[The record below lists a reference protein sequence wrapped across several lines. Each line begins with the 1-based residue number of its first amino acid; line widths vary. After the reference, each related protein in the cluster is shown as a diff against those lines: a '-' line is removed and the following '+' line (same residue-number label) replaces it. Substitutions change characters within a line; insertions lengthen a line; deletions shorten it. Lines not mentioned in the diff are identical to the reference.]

1 MLRMLSG
8 KRFNRSAYVPLRTK
22 FIILF
27 CLLITIPFL
36 VIGTISYKKYI
47 AGVERNTVEL
57 SNQVVSQININLEHY
72 IKELDRLTLA
82 PLYDEDM
89 MQILRKHRLPGSG
102 GTYLSTDE
110 TLKMN
115 LFISSLAFDRG
126 EIESILVFTNDG
138 GIFSNL
144 DQSVRKRWDR
154 SMAEWMETVEQ
165 ADGGLAIL
173 PPHSAA
179 YYTEAK
185 QGIISVARV
194 IREPYTHAMLGIVK
208 VDLMPR
214 GFGSIVS
221 TVRSSGS
228 GLLQITGKDQ
238 VVLYSGAGKLPDSR
252 ESYITASAES
262 PYTGLKVTSLM
273 PRAQLREDA
282 RELTNSTL
290 IVSIVALMAAYV
302 AAILLSSR
310 LIKPIAHLQSKMRQV
325 KRGLFLERATVTT
338 SDEIGQLT
346 EGFNTMIGEI
356 DRLVKEVYETRL
368 KEREAELLA
377 LQSQIHPH
385 FLYNTL
391 EMVNMLA
398 LQGNTRELSGV
409 VTSLGK
415 LLRYT
420 VGHREQMVYVLDEV
434 KFVEAYL
441 RIQGMRLGDKLEAVI
456 HIDSSFDSCVV
467 PKLIL
472 QPLIE
477 NVIEHAMGPDKL
489 CLTLTASV
497 EEEDLILSVRDNG
510 LGITRAR
517 MLELEEQLYSRQPR
531 AAADAEQGGFG
542 RILKGFALRNV
553 HQRLR
558 LLYGEP
564 YGLTL
569 DNTAEQGV
577 TVSLRLP
584 MNWEAMNDAGPA
596 GDRQGGEE

>member
-1 MLRMLSG
+1 MPFRKGS
-8 KRFNRSAYVPLRTK
+8 NQSIYVPLRTK
-22 FIILF
+22 FIVLF
-27 CLLITIPFL
+27 CLLITVPFL
-36 VIGTISYKKYI
+36 VIGTISYKKYT
-47 AGVERNTVEL
+47 AGVERSTVEL

-72 IKELDRLTLA
+72 IKELDRLTLT

-89 MQILRKHRLPGSG
+89 MQILRKHSGSG
-102 GTYLSTDE
+102 SANTYLTTDE

-154 SMAEWMETVEQ
+154 SMADWMEAVEQ
-165 ADGGLAIL
+165 EDGGLAIL
-173 PPHSAA
+173 PPHAAA

-194 IREPYTHAMLGIVK
+194 IREPYTNDMLGIVK
-208 VDLMPR
+208 VDLTAR

-238 VVLYSGAGKLPDSR
+238 VMLYSGPDGLPDSS
-252 ESYITASAES
+252 ESYITASAHS
-262 PYTGLKVTSLM
+262 SYTGLKVTSLI
-273 PRAQLREDA
+273 PRTQLREDA

-290 IVSIVALMAAYV
+290 IVSIVALMAAYA
-302 AAILLSSR
+302 AAILLSNR

-420 VGHREQMVYVLDEV
+420 VGHQEQMVYVLDEV
-434 KFVEAYL
+434 RFVEAYL
-441 RIQGMRLGDKLEAVI
+441 RIQGMRLGDKLQAVI
-456 HIDSSFDSCVV
+456 HIDSSFDYCVV

-477 NVIEHAMGPDKL
+477 NVIEHAMGQDKL
-489 CLTLTASV
+489 QLALTASV
-497 EEEDLILSVRDNG
+497 EEEDLVLSVKDDG
-510 LGITRAR
+510 LGITGER
-517 MLELEEQLYSRQPR
+517 MRELEEQLYQNKSRP
-531 AAADAEQGGFG
+531 ATETEQGGFG
-542 RILKGFALRNV
+542 RIQKGFALRNV

-569 DNTAEQGV
+569 DHTAERGV

-584 MNWEAMNDAGPA
+584 MNWEAMNNAGPA
-596 GDRQGGEE
+596 GDRQKED

>member
-1 MLRMLSG
+1 
-8 KRFNRSAYVPLRTK
+8 
-22 FIILF
+22 
-27 CLLITIPFL
+27 
-36 VIGTISYKKYI
+36 
-47 AGVERNTVEL
+47 
-57 SNQVVSQININLEHY
+57 
-72 IKELDRLTLA
+72 
-82 PLYDEDM
+82 
-89 MQILRKHRLPGSG
+89 
-102 GTYLSTDE
+102 
-110 TLKMN
+110 MN

-154 SMAEWMETVEQ
+154 SMAEWMGAVKQE
-165 ADGGLAIL
+165 DGGLAII
-173 PPHSAA
+173 PPHNAA

-185 QGIISVARV
+185 KGMISVARV
-194 IREPYTHAMLGIVK
+194 IREPYTSKMLGIVK
-208 VDLMPR
+208 VDLTPQ
-214 GFGSIVS
+214 GFGTILS
-221 TVRSSGS
+221 TVRLGGS

-238 VVLYSGAGKLPDSR
+238 VMLYSAAGGLTDSS
-252 ESYITASAES
+252 ESYITASAQS
-262 PYTGLKVTSLM
+262 SYTGLKVTSLI
-273 PRAQLREDA
+273 PRTQLREDA

-290 IVSIVALMAAYV
+290 IVSIIALMAAYA
-302 AAILLSSR
+302 AAILLSNR

-325 KRGLFLERATVTT
+325 KRGLFQERATVTT

-356 DRLVKEVYETRL
+356 DRLVKEVYETKL

-398 LQGNTRELSGV
+398 LQGSTRELSGV
-409 VTSLGK
+409 VSSLGK

-420 VGHREQMVYVLDEV
+420 VGRQDPMVYVLDEV

-441 RIQGMRLGDKLEAVI
+441 KIQGMRLGDKLQAVI
-456 HIDSSFDSCVV
+456 HMDSSFDYCLV

-477 NVIEHAMGPDKL
+477 NVIEHAMGPDTVQ
-489 CLTLTASV
+489 LTLTAAV
-497 EEEDLILSVRDNG
+497 QEDDLILSVKDNG
-510 LGITRAR
+510 LGISGER
-517 MLELEEQLYSRQPR
+517 MKELEEQLYSSKSRPVPEPE
-531 AAADAEQGGFG
+531 AGGFG
-542 RILKGFALRNV
+542 RIRKGFALRNV

-564 YGLTL
+564 YGLYI
-569 DNTAEQGV
+569 DNTAERGV
-577 TVSLRLP
+577 TISLRLP
-584 MNWEAMNDAGPA
+584 MNWEAMNYAEPA
-596 GDRQGGEE
+596 GERQEEA

>member
-1 MLRMLSG
+1 M
-8 KRFNRSAYVPLRTK
+8 PLRTK
-22 FIILF
+22 FIVLF

-36 VIGTISYKKYI
+36 VIGTISYRKYT
-47 AGVERNTVEL
+47 AGVERSTVEL
-57 SNQVVSQININLEHY
+57 SNQVVSQISINLEHY

-89 MQILRKHRLPGSG
+89 MQILRKHRGAGPAS
-102 GTYLSTDE
+102 TYLTTDE

-154 SMAEWMETVEQ
+154 SMAEWMETIEQ
-165 ADGGLAIL
+165 EDGGLAIL
-173 PPHSAA
+173 PPHTAA
-179 YYTEAK
+179 YYTEPK
-185 QGIISVARV
+185 QGVISVARV

-238 VVLYSGAGKLPDSR
+238 VVLYSGAGRLPDSR

-262 PYTGLKVTSLM
+262 SYTGLKVTSLI

-290 IVSIVALMAAYV
+290 VVSIVALMAAYT

-434 KFVEAYL
+434 RFVEAYL
-441 RIQGMRLGDKLEAVI
+441 RIQGMRLGDKLQAVI
-456 HIDSSFDSCVV
+456 HIDSSFDYCVV

-477 NVIEHAMGPDKL
+477 NVIEHAMGQDRL
-489 CLTLTASV
+489 HLTLTASAR
-497 EEEDLILSVRDNG
+497 EEDLILSVKDDG
-510 LGITRAR
+510 LGITAGR
-517 MLELEEQLYSRQPR
+517 MLELEEQLYGRQPR
-531 AAADAEQGGFG
+531 AAADAEQGG
-542 RILKGFALRNV
+542 LR
-553 HQRLR
+553 
-558 LLYGEP
+558 P
-564 YGLTL
+564 DT
-569 DNTAEQGV
+569 QGV
-577 TVSLRLP
+577 R
-584 MNWEAMNDAGPA
+584 AA
-596 GDRQGGEE
+596 

>member
-1 MLRMLSG
+1 MPFRKGS
-8 KRFNRSAYVPLRTK
+8 NQSIYVPLRTK
-22 FIILF
+22 FIVLF

-36 VIGTISYKKYI
+36 VIGTISYKKYT
-47 AGVERNTVEL
+47 AGVERSTVEL

-72 IKELDRLTLA
+72 IKELDRLTLT

-89 MQILRKHRLPGSG
+89 MQILRKHSGNGSAN
-102 GTYLSTDE
+102 TYLTTDE

-154 SMAEWMETVEQ
+154 SMADWMEAVEQ
-165 ADGGLAIL
+165 EDGGLAIL
-173 PPHSAA
+173 PPHTAA

-194 IREPYTHAMLGIVK
+194 IREPYTNDMLGIVK
-208 VDLMPR
+208 VDLTAR

-238 VVLYSGAGKLPDSR
+238 VMLYSGPGGLPDSG
-252 ESYITASAES
+252 ESYITASACS
-262 PYTGLKVTSLM
+262 SYTGLKVTSLI
-273 PRAQLREDA
+273 PRTQLREDA

-290 IVSIVALMAAYV
+290 IVSIVALMAAYA
-302 AAILLSSR
+302 AAILLSNR

-420 VGHREQMVYVLDEV
+420 VGHQEQMVYVLDEV

-441 RIQGMRLGDKLEAVI
+441 RIQGMRHGDKLQAMI
-456 HIDSSFDSCVV
+456 HIDSSFDYCVV

-477 NVIEHAMGPDKL
+477 NVIEHAMGQDKL
-489 CLTLTASV
+489 QLVLTASV
-497 EEEDLILSVRDNG
+497 EEEDLVLSVKDDG
-510 LGITRAR
+510 LGITGER
-517 MLELEEQLYSRQPR
+517 MQELEEQLFQNKSRPR
-531 AAADAEQGGFG
+531 PETEQGGFG
-542 RILKGFALRNV
+542 RIQKGFALRNV

-569 DNTAEQGV
+569 DNTADRGV

-584 MNWEAMNDAGPA
+584 MNWEAMNNAGPA
-596 GDRQGGEE
+596 GDRQEEA

>member
-1 MLRMLSG
+1 MTFRKMSN
-8 KRFNRSAYVPLRTK
+8 KSVYVPLRTK

-36 VIGTISYKKYI
+36 VIGTISYKKYT
-47 AGVERNTVEL
+47 AGVERSTVEL
-57 SNQVVSQININLEHY
+57 SYQVVNQININLEHY
-72 IKELDRLTLA
+72 IKELDRLTLM
-82 PLYDEDM
+82 PLYDEDVM
-89 MQILRKHRLPGSG
+89 HILQSHSGSG
-102 GTYLSTDE
+102 SAGAYLTTDE

-154 SMAEWMETVEQ
+154 SMAEWMGAIEQ
-165 ADGGLAIL
+165 EDGGLAIL
-173 PPHSAA
+173 PPHKAA
-179 YYTEAK
+179 YYAEAK
-185 QGIISVARV
+185 QGIVSVARV
-194 IREPYTHAMLGIVK
+194 IREPYTNAMLGIVK
-208 VDLMPR
+208 VDLTPR

-221 TVRSSGS
+221 TVRLSGS
-228 GLLQITGKDQ
+228 GLLQITGKDG
-238 VVLYSGAGKLPDSR
+238 VVLYAGTEGLPDSR
-252 ESYITASAES
+252 ESYITASAQS
-262 PYTGLKVTSLM
+262 SYTGLKVTSLI
-273 PRAQLREDA
+273 PRTQLREDA

-290 IVSIVALMAAYV
+290 IVSIVALMAAYA
-302 AAILLSSR
+302 AAILLSNR

-368 KEREAELLA
+368 KEREAELLS

-398 LQGNTRELSGV
+398 LQGSIRELSGV

-420 VGHREQMVYVLDEV
+420 VGRQDPMVYVLDEV

-441 RIQGMRLGDKLEAVI
+441 KIQGMRLGDKLQAVI
-456 HIDSSFDSCVV
+456 HIDSSFDYCLV

-477 NVIEHAMGPDKL
+477 NVIEHAMGPDVL
-489 CLTLTASV
+489 HLALTASV
-497 EEEDLILSVRDNG
+497 DGDDLVLSVRDDG
-510 LGITRAR
+510 LGISDGR
-517 MLELEEQLYSRQPR
+517 MKELEGQLYKSKSRSV
-531 AAADAEQGGFG
+531 AETDQGGFG
-542 RILKGFALRNV
+542 RIQKGFALHNV

-564 YGLTL
+564 YGLRI
-569 DNTAEQGV
+569 NNSAERGV

-584 MNWEAMNDAGPA
+584 MNWEAWNNAEPA
-596 GDRQGGEE
+596 GERQKEAQ

>member
-1 MLRMLSG
+1 MLFRKGSNP
-8 KRFNRSAYVPLRTK
+8 KSIYVPLRTK
-22 FIILF
+22 FIVLF
-27 CLLITIPFL
+27 FLLITIPFL
-36 VIGTISYKKYI
+36 IIGTISYRKYT
-47 AGVERNTVEL
+47 AGVERSTVEL
-57 SNQVVSQININLEHY
+57 SNQVVNQININLERY
-72 IKELDRLTLA
+72 IKELDRLTLT

-89 MQILRKHRLPGSG
+89 MQILRKHRGAGPA

-144 DQSVRKRWDR
+144 DQSVRKRWDG
-154 SMAEWMETVEQ
+154 SMADWMEPVERE
-165 ADGGLAIL
+165 DGGLTIL
-173 PPHSAA
+173 PPHTAA
-179 YYTEAK
+179 YYTEGK
-185 QGIISVARV
+185 HGMISAARV
-194 IREPYTHAMLGIVK
+194 IREPYTNAKLGIVK
-208 VDLMPR
+208 IDLTPR

-221 TVRSSGS
+221 TLRSSGS

-238 VVLYSGAGKLPDSR
+238 VVLYSEADKLPDSR

-262 PYTGLKVTSLM
+262 TYTGLKVTSLI
-273 PRAQLREDA
+273 PRSQLREDA

-290 IVSIVALMAAYV
+290 VVSIVALAAAYA
-302 AAILLSSR
+302 AAILLSNR

-368 KEREAELLA
+368 KEREAELQA

-420 VGHREQMVYVLDEV
+420 VGHREQMVHVLDEV
-434 KFVEAYL
+434 KFVEAYS
-441 RIQGMRLGDKLEAVI
+441 RIQGMRLGDKLQVMI
-456 HIDSSFDSCVV
+456 HIDSSFDYCVV

-477 NVIEHAMGPDKL
+477 NVIEHAMGQEL
-489 CLTLTASV
+489 LHLILTASV
-497 EEEDLILSVRDNG
+497 DEEDLVLSVKDDG
-510 LGITRAR
+510 LGISGAR
-517 MLELEEQLYSRQPR
+517 LQELEQQLYGSQSRP
-531 AAADAEQGGFG
+531 AADADQGGFG
-542 RILKGFALRNV
+542 RIQKGLALRNV

-564 YGLTL
+564 YGLRL
-569 DNTAEQGV
+569 DNTAERGV

-584 MNWEAMNDAGPA
+584 MNWEAMNDAVPA
-596 GDRQGGEE
+596 GDRQEEEE

>member
-1 MLRMLSG
+1 MADWME
-8 KRFNRSAYVPLRTK
+8 P
-22 FIILF
+22 
-27 CLLITIPFL
+27 
-36 VIGTISYKKYI
+36 
-47 AGVERNTVEL
+47 VERE
-57 SNQVVSQININLEHY
+57 
-72 IKELDRLTLA
+72 
-82 PLYDEDM
+82 
-89 MQILRKHRLPGSG
+89 
-102 GTYLSTDE
+102 
-110 TLKMN
+110 
-115 LFISSLAFDRG
+115 
-126 EIESILVFTNDG
+126 
-138 GIFSNL
+138 
-144 DQSVRKRWDR
+144 
-154 SMAEWMETVEQ
+154 
-165 ADGGLAIL
+165 DGGLTIL
-173 PPHSAA
+173 PPHTAA
-179 YYTEAK
+179 YYTEGK
-185 QGIISVARV
+185 QGMISAARV
-194 IREPYTHAMLGIVK
+194 IREPYTNAKLGIVK
-208 VDLMPR
+208 VDLTPR

-221 TVRSSGS
+221 TLRSGGS
-228 GLLQITGKDQ
+228 GLLQITDKDQ
-238 VVLYSGAGKLPDSR
+238 AVLYSEADKLPDSQ

-262 PYTGLKVTSLM
+262 SYTGLKVTSLI
-273 PRAQLREDA
+273 PRTQLREDA

-290 IVSIVALMAAYV
+290 MVSIVALAAAYA
-302 AAILLSSR
+302 AAILLSNR

-420 VGHREQMVYVLDEV
+420 VGHREQMVHVLDEV

-441 RIQGMRLGDKLEAVI
+441 RIQGVRLGDKLQAMI
-456 HIDSSFDSCVV
+456 HIDSSFDYCVV

-477 NVIEHAMGPDKL
+477 NVIEHAMGQETL
-489 CLTLTASV
+489 HLVLTASV
-497 EEEDLILSVRDNG
+497 DEEDLILAVKDDG
-510 LGITRAR
+510 LGISSAR
-517 MLELEEQLYSRQPR
+517 LLELEQQLYVSAPR
-531 AAADAEQGGFG
+531 PAADADQGGFG
-542 RILKGFALRNV
+542 RIQKGLALRNV

-569 DNTAEQGV
+569 DNTAERGL

-596 GDRQGGEE
+596 GVRQEEEE

>member
-1 MLRMLSG
+1 MLFRKGSNP
-8 KRFNRSAYVPLRTK
+8 KSIYVPLRTK
-22 FIILF
+22 FIVLF
-27 CLLITIPFL
+27 FLLITIPFL
-36 VIGTISYKKYI
+36 IIGTISYRKYT
-47 AGVERNTVEL
+47 AGVERSTVEL
-57 SNQVVSQININLEHY
+57 SNEVVNQININLERY
-72 IKELDRLTLA
+72 IKELDRLTLT

-89 MQILRKHRLPGSG
+89 MQILRKHRGTDPA

-144 DQSVRKRWDR
+144 DQSVRKRWDG
-154 SMAEWMETVEQ
+154 SMADWMEPVERE
-165 ADGGLAIL
+165 DGGLTIL
-173 PPHSAA
+173 PPHTAA
-179 YYTEAK
+179 YYTEGK
-185 QGIISVARV
+185 QGIISAARV
-194 IREPYTHAMLGIVK
+194 IREPYTNAKLGIVK
-208 VDLMPR
+208 VDLTPR

-228 GLLQITGKDQ
+228 GLLQITDRDQ
-238 VVLYSGAGKLPDSR
+238 VVLYSEADKLPDSR

-262 PYTGLKVTSLM
+262 LYTGLKVTSLI
-273 PRAQLREDA
+273 PRTQLREDA

-290 IVSIVALMAAYV
+290 MVSIVALAAAYA
-302 AAILLSSR
+302 AAILLSNR

-325 KRGLFLERATVTT
+325 KRGLFLERAKVTT

-368 KEREAELLA
+368 KEREAELQA

-441 RIQGMRLGDKLEAVI
+441 RIQGMRLGDKLQAMI
-456 HIDSSFDSCVV
+456 HIDSSFDYCVV

-477 NVIEHAMGPDKL
+477 NVIEHAMGQEPL
-489 CLTLTASV
+489 HLVLTASV
-497 EEEDLILSVRDNG
+497 DEEDLVLSVKDDG
-510 LGITRAR
+510 LGISGAR
-517 MLELEEQLYSRQPR
+517 LQELEQQLYGSHSRP
-531 AAADAEQGGFG
+531 AADADQGGFG
-542 RILKGFALRNV
+542 RIQKGLALRNV

-569 DNTAEQGV
+569 DNTAERGV

-584 MNWEAMNDAGPA
+584 MNWEAMNDAGPS
-596 GDRQGGEE
+596 GDRQEEEE

>member
-1 MLRMLSG
+1 MLFRKGSNP
-8 KRFNRSAYVPLRTK
+8 KSRYVPLRTK
-22 FIILF
+22 FIVLF
-27 CLLITIPFL
+27 FLLITIPFL
-36 VIGTISYKKYI
+36 IIGTISYRKYT
-47 AGVERNTVEL
+47 AGVERSTVEL
-57 SNQVVSQININLEHY
+57 SNQVVNQININLERY
-72 IKELDRLTLA
+72 IKELDRLTLT

-89 MQILRKHRLPGSG
+89 MQILRKHRGAGPA

-144 DQSVRKRWDR
+144 DQSVRKRWDV
-154 SMAEWMETVEQ
+154 SMADWMEPVERE
-165 ADGGLAIL
+165 DGGLTIL
-173 PPHSAA
+173 PPHTAA
-179 YYTEAK
+179 YYTEGK
-185 QGIISVARV
+185 QGMISAARV
-194 IREPYTHAMLGIVK
+194 IREPYTNAKLGIVK
-208 VDLMPR
+208 VDLTPR

-221 TVRSSGS
+221 TLRSGGS
-228 GLLQITGKDQ
+228 GLLQITDKNQ
-238 VVLYSGAGKLPDSR
+238 AVLYSEADKLPDLQ

-262 PYTGLKVTSLM
+262 SYTGLKVTSM
-273 PRAQLREDA
+273 IPRTQLREDA
-282 RELTNSTL
+282 RELTSSTL
-290 IVSIVALMAAYV
+290 IVSIVALAAAYA
-302 AAILLSSR
+302 AAILLSNR

-434 KFVEAYL
+434 RFVEAYL
-441 RIQGMRLGDKLEAVI
+441 RIQGMRLGDKLQAVI
-456 HIDSSFDSCVV
+456 HIDSSFDYCVV

-477 NVIEHAMGPDKL
+477 NVIEHAMGQEPL
-489 CLTLTASV
+489 HLVLTASV
-497 EEEDLILSVRDNG
+497 DEEDLVLSVKDDG
-510 LGITRAR
+510 LGISGTR
-517 MLELEEQLYSRQPR
+517 LQELEQQLYGSHSRP
-531 AAADAEQGGFG
+531 AAVDADQRGFG
-542 RILKGFALRNV
+542 RVEKGLALRNV

-569 DNTAEQGV
+569 DNTAERGV

-596 GDRQGGEE
+596 GGRQEEEE

>member
-1 MLRMLSG
+1 MPFRKMS
-8 KRFNRSAYVPLRTK
+8 KKSIYVPLRTK
-22 FIILF
+22 FIVLF
-27 CLLITIPFL
+27 CLLITVPFL
-36 VIGTISYKKYI
+36 VIGAISYKKYT
-47 AGVERNTVEL
+47 AGVERSTVEL
-57 SNQVVSQININLEHY
+57 SYQVVNQININLEHY
-72 IKELDRLTLA
+72 IKELDRLTLM
-82 PLYDEDM
+82 PLYDEDVM
-89 MQILRKHRLPGSG
+89 HILQSHSGPGSAS
-102 GTYLSTDE
+102 TYLTTDE

-154 SMAEWMETVEQ
+154 SMAEWMGSVKQE
-165 ADGGLAIL
+165 DGGLAII
-173 PPHSAA
+173 PPHNAA
-179 YYTEAK
+179 YYTEPE

-194 IREPYTHAMLGIVK
+194 IREPYTNKMLGIVK
-208 VDLMPR
+208 VDLTPQ
-214 GFGSIVS
+214 GFGSILS
-221 TVRSSGS
+221 TVRLGGS

-238 VVLYSGAGKLPDSR
+238 VMLYSAAAGLPDSS
-252 ESYITASAES
+252 ESYITASAQS
-262 PYTGLKVTSLM
+262 AYTGLKVTSLI
-273 PRAQLREDA
+273 PRTQLREDA

-290 IVSIVALMAAYV
+290 IVSIIALMAAYA
-302 AAILLSSR
+302 AAILLSNR

-325 KRGLFLERATVTT
+325 KRGLFRERAIVTT
-338 SDEIGQLT
+338 NDEIGQLT

-398 LQGNTRELSGV
+398 LQGSIRELSGV

-420 VGHREQMVYVLDEV
+420 VGRQDPMVYVLDEV

-441 RIQGMRLGDKLEAVI
+441 KIQGMRLGDKLQAVI
-456 HIDSSFDSCVV
+456 HMDSSFDYCLV

-477 NVIEHAMGPDKL
+477 NVIEHAMGPDTVHL
-489 CLTLTASV
+489 ALTAAV
-497 EEEDLILSVRDNG
+497 QEDDLILSVKDD
-510 LGITRAR
+510 GIGISGER
-517 MLELEEQLYSRQPR
+517 MKELEEQLYRDKSRSVP
-531 AAADAEQGGFG
+531 ESEPGGFG
-542 RILKGFALRNV
+542 RIRKGFALRNV

-564 YGLTL
+564 YGLYI
-569 DNTAEQGV
+569 DNTAERGV
-577 TVSLRLP
+577 TISLRLP
-584 MNWEAMNDAGPA
+584 MHWEALNIAEPA
-596 GDRQGGEE
+596 GERQEEA

>member
-1 MLRMLSG
+1 MPFRKGS
-8 KRFNRSAYVPLRTK
+8 NQSIYVPLRTK
-22 FIILF
+22 FIVLF

-36 VIGTISYKKYI
+36 VIGTISYKKYT
-47 AGVERNTVEL
+47 AGVERSTVEL

-72 IKELDRLTLA
+72 IKELDRLTLT

-89 MQILRKHRLPGSG
+89 MQILRKHSGSG
-102 GTYLSTDE
+102 SANTYLTTDE

-154 SMAEWMETVEQ
+154 SMADWMEAVEQ
-165 ADGGLAIL
+165 EDGGLAIL
-173 PPHSAA
+173 PPHAAA
-179 YYTEAK
+179 YYTETK

-194 IREPYTHAMLGIVK
+194 IREPYTNDMLGIVK
-208 VDLMPR
+208 VDLTAR

-238 VVLYSGAGKLPDSR
+238 VMLYSGSDGLPDSS
-252 ESYITASAES
+252 ESYITASARS
-262 PYTGLKVTSLM
+262 SYTGLKVTSLI
-273 PRAQLREDA
+273 PRTQLREDA

-290 IVSIVALMAAYV
+290 IVSIVALMAAYT
-302 AAILLSSR
+302 AAILLSNR

-420 VGHREQMVYVLDEV
+420 VGRQEQMVYVLDEV

-441 RIQGMRLGDKLEAVI
+441 RIQGMRLGDKLQAVI
-456 HIDSSFDSCVV
+456 HIDSSFDYCVV

-477 NVIEHAMGPDKL
+477 NVIEHAMGQDKL
-489 CLTLTASV
+489 HLALTASV
-497 EEEDLILSVRDNG
+497 EEEDLVLSVKDDG
-510 LGITRAR
+510 LGITGER
-517 MLELEEQLYSRQPR
+517 MQELEEQLYQNKSRPGTET
-531 AAADAEQGGFG
+531 EQGGFG
-542 RILKGFALRNV
+542 RIQKGFALRNV

-564 YGLTL
+564 YGLTF
-569 DNTAEQGV
+569 DNTAERGV

-584 MNWEAMNDAGPA
+584 MNWEAMNNAGPA
-596 GDRQGGEE
+596 GDRQEET